1 MKHAQYS
8 SRYFP
13 PNMYKYIFSKGP
25 YLLIKNPTNVFSKL
39 RKFVNII
46 ESTRI
51 AVIECAIE
59 KNI

>member
-1 MKHAQYS
+1 MKYALYS

-13 PNMYKYIFSKGP
+13 SNMCKYIFSKGP

-39 RKFVNII
+39 REFVNII

-51 AVIECAIE
+51 AVIECAFE